1 MDVKAKNTIE
11 EYILE
16 IHKDLLKFLRKN
28 YLRTFIIIEW
38 NKKSYQNNNNTYN
51 NAKN

>member
-1 MDVKAKNTIE
+1 MDVMAIYIIE

-16 IHKDLLKFLRKN
+16 IHKDLLKFSGKN
-28 YLRTFIIIEW
+28 YLITFIKKQW
-38 NKKSYQNNNNTYN
+38 NIKFYQINNTYN